1 MIEATETEKELMRHA
16 LGLRD
21 GETIG
26 YRNHFF
32 TELGCDTYPAWTE
45 LIRKGFAVKLKTIDQ
60 RDYFAVSKLGLK
72 QVGCE
77 GV

>member
-1 MIEATETEKELMRHA
+1 MEATETETEKELMRHA
-16 LGLRD
+16 LGLNKC
-21 GETIG
+21 ETIG

-32 TELGCDTYPAWTE
+32 TYPGCDTYQVWTG

-72 QVGCE
+72 QVGL
-77 GV
+77 